1 MMFEVPEHAVR
12 TPTQQSNTYSV
23 WALLIIDNAYH
34 ANSREYML
42 HISPGCLASTG
53 VLFLMLIDLQ
63 FTA

>member
-1 MMFEVPEHAVR
+1 M
-12 TPTQQSNTYSV
+12 

-34 ANSREYML
+34 ANSREYMP

-63 FTA
+63 FMA